1 MAVFW
6 FGWGKKLK
14 NALTRKQADG
24 LYLPKSFETKLPLKE
39 VSLNTTLRHN
49 SLLTKTNLGIDFV
62 KPFLVRYTWID
73 PLTTDLQAGHSFM
86 VNAIDNEWNF
96 GAANYKYNTSN
107 NTIEKTNGDFVLGV
121 CGRDVCDLYCFVQEF
136 VMLCCGGGNS
146 WKLMILVDCC

>member
-39 VSLNTTLRHN
+39 VSLNTTFRHN

-62 KPFLVRYTWID
+62 KPFLVRYTWMD
-73 PLTTDLQAGHSFM
+73 PLNTDLQAGHGFV
-86 VNAIDNEWNF
+86 VNAISNEWNF
-96 GAANYKYNTSN
+96 GATNFKYNTSN

-121 CGRDVCDLYCFVQEF
+121 CV
-136 VMLCCGGGNS
+136 
-146 WKLMILVDCC
+146 VDENTIKFKASCINNNYRITNIVLTGYPKK